1 MPLTVHHP
9 IRLVLMAALLS
20 LAPLVSSPTT
30 AKDGAGKPT
39 ADTKPKKNNQKVGQ
53 TVANFILPDHAG
65 KQVALADLKDARFVV
80 AVFMGTRCPI
90 GNAYVPT
97 LIDLQKD
104 YADKGVRVI
113 GINPN
118 LSDST
123 GDIGKHV
130 EKFKVTFPVLVDSEQ
145 RVADLFGAQRTPEV
159 FVLDSRR
166 TIRYRGRIDDRFGY
180 LYKREKSRKQELKAA
195 LDELLADKT
204 VSVSSTEP
212 VGCLITRKNRLKE
225 QGTIT
230 YARHVSRI
238 LQQKCTECH
247 HDNTAAPFSLVNY
260 DLARNWSSTIK
271 EAVVQ
276 RRMPPWHA
284 DPRYGHFSNNMRL
297 TQKEIDT
304 LVGWIDNGMPMGETC
319 DLPPKKEYGDGWVIE
334 KPDAIFKMPREYTVK
349 AKGTVRYQ
357 YFVTPTNFKKDM
369 WVQAAEAR
377 PGNRSV
383 VHHIIV
389 YYRQPGSRKTRGL
402 QSIVGTAPGED
413 PEIWPVGTGKRIPAG
428 SELVWQLHYTP
439 TGKVETDRSE
449 VGLVFCKEP
458 PRRHVRGKAAIN
470 FRFKIP
476 AGASNHQV
484 VSSTTFSRN
493 AELLSLMPH
502 MHLRGKDFLYRAHY
516 PDGKKEI
523 LLSVPGYDFN
533 WQHRYRFAKP
543 FQVPAGTRVECVA
556 HFDNSTDNP
565 ANPDPDNPVRW
576 GDQTWE
582 EMMIGFINY
591 VDAPRRSRR
600 SRR

>member
-1 MPLTVHHP
+1 MMTTQ
-9 IRLVLMAALLS
+9 RTRSRWLS
-20 LAPLVSSPTT
+20 LLAISATIGFLGHPVAAADKPG
-30 AKDGAGKPT
+30 AKPQAKPG
-39 ADTKPKKNNQKVGQ
+39 PIGHRVP
-53 TVANFILPDHAG
+53 NFILPDHSG
-65 KQVALADLKDARFVV
+65 KLLALADLGETKFVV
-80 AVFMGTRCPI
+80 VVFMGTRCPI

-97 LIDLQKD
+97 LIDLQKQ
-104 YADKGVRVI
+104 YAGQGVRVI

-123 GDIGKHV
+123 GDIREHV
-130 EKFKVTFPVLVDSEQ
+130 EKFKMTFPVLVDSEQ
-145 RVADLFGAQRTPEV
+145 RVADLFAAQRTPEV
-159 FVLDSRR
+159 FVLDARR
-166 TIRYRGRIDDRFGY
+166 AIRYRGRIDDRFGY
-180 LYKREKSRKQELKAA
+180 LYKREKSRRQELQAA
-195 LDELLADKT
+195 LDELLAGKP
-204 VSVSSTEP
+204 VSVASTDA
-212 VGCLITRKNRLKE
+212 VGCLITRKDRLKE

-238 LQQKCTECH
+238 LQQKCAECH
-247 HDNTAAPFSLVNY
+247 HKNTAAPFSLVSY
-260 DLARNWSSTIK
+260 DEAKNWSSTIK

-304 LVGWIDNGMPMGETC
+304 LVAWIDNGTPLGETC
-319 DLPPKKEYGDGWVIE
+319 DLPPKKEYGDGWVIG

-357 YFVTPTNFKKDM
+357 YFVSKTNFKKDM

-377 PGNRSV
+377 PGNRSA

-389 YYRQPGSRKTRGL
+389 YYRAPGSRKTRRL
-402 QSIVGTAPGED
+402 PAIVGTAPGED
-413 PEIWPVGTGKRIPAG
+413 PEIWPVGIGKKIPAG

-449 VGLVFCKEP
+449 LGLIFCKQP
-458 PRRHVRGKAAIN
+458 PRRPVRGKAAIN
-470 FRFKIP
+470 VLFRIP
-476 AGASNHQV
+476 PGASNHRV
-484 VSSTTFSRN
+484 VSSARFSRD
-493 AELLSLMPH
+493 AELISLMPH

-543 FQVPAGTRVECVA
+543 FRVPAGTKIECVA
-556 HFDNSTDNP
+556 HFDNSADNP
-565 ANPDPDNPVRW
+565 ANPDPRKSVRW

-591 VDAPRRSRR
+591 VDAPRR
-600 SRR
+600 